1 MRIPMIFRLPSK
13 LKPKQD
19 ELLFSTPDI
28 YPTIFGLLGFE
39 SLIPDTVEGTNYVKT
54 LMGESGDVKPTSQLY
69 TFMPYGA
76 QSYGRRGIRTDRYTL
91 VIDRKIGKP
100 LTYILHDNNAD
111 PYQLKNIADDS
122 LELINEL
129 IEKELVPWL
138 EHTGDPWRPTV
149 VPVDILKAYV

>member
-1 MRIPMIFRLPSK
+1 
-13 LKPKQD
+13 
-19 ELLFSTPDI
+19 
-28 YPTIFGLLGFE
+28 
-39 SLIPDTVEGTNYVKT
+39 
-54 LMGESGDVKPTSQLY
+54 MGESGDVKPTSQLY